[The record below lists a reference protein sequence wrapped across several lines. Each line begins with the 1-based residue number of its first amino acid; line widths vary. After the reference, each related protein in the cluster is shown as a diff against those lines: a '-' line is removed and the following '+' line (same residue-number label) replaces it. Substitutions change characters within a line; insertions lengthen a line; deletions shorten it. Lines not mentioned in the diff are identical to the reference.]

1 LQKIKYSKI
10 LLTTLA
16 HKCHKNLW
24 CHMKL
29 FSIERKHWTLFRNM
43 YTSTLDKIQK
53 EFFSKVGDILIFY
66 HVVSTGK
73 LDFKNSIWRLIH
85 IRIISYNMSSVDLT
99 ANISQWKTCYIIIRM
114 WYIPSQIDNKN
125 LIILYLVFTTGKT
138 ILCITDSI
146 VYNRSALH
154 RCGQNKPKI

>member
-85 IRIISYNMSSVDLT
+85 TRTLSYDITNVQWHIHFALVHVSVFKLCPAVLAT
-99 ANISQWKTCYIIIRM
+99 ILLIGETLKTCIFLG
-114 WYIPSQIDNKN
+114 PSTAHSSQ
-125 LIILYLVFTTGKT
+125 VCF
-138 ILCITDSI
+138 
-146 VYNRSALH
+146 
-154 RCGQNKPKI
+154 